1 MKTFD
6 LTKTYQAPVTRCI
19 DMEQPL
25 CTGVSG
31 GLNNYNGEGGDLG
44 DDFDDFSD

>member
-6 LTKTYQAPVTRCI
+6 LTKTYQAPSMRCI
-19 DMEQPL
+19 EMEQPL

-31 GLNNYNGEGGDLG
+31 GGLQDYDGEDLG
-44 DDFDDFSD
+44 DDVF